1 MPTYILDGRT
11 ANNHFPGIG
20 RYVSNLAQAM
30 VGQLDRD
37 EQLILLH
44 DPRQPSR
51 WALPAESP
59 QLTLQPC
66 PISPFAIGQQWT
78 IPGRLRGGDLYHSPY
93 YLMPYRP
100 GRPTLVTLYDLIPHF
115 FPATVSLQ
123 VRLFFR
129 MAHRL
134 AIRAATHLIA
144 ISEATRQDVM
154 QLYGLQP
161 SQITTIPLGVDAH
174 FCPAPAG
181 QIATIRQKYQLP
193 THYALYVGIN
203 KPHKN
208 LLNLVKSWAK
218 VNVPAGW
225 QLIIAGSWDKRYPQ
239 AKEWVAAN
247 SQQAN
252 PIQFLGPIPE
262 AELPA
267 LYSGAAFFIF
277 PSQYE
282 GFGLP
287 VLEAMACGC
296 PVACGNHSSLPEI
309 VGQAGLLFDPSR
321 PEQIAQT
328 LSQLLNT
335 PTLRANL
342 VSKGLSQA
350 TQFQWAT
357 TAQKTIQLYRQIL
370 VS

>member
-30 VGQLDRD
+30 AKQLNRD

-44 DPRQPSR
+44 DPTQPSR

-59 QLTLQPC
+59 QLILQPC
-66 PISPFAIGQQWT
+66 PVSPFAIRQQWA

-100 GRPTLVTLYDLIPHF
+100 GRPTIVTLYDLIPHF
-115 FPATVSLQ
+115 FPTTVSLQ
-123 VRLFFR
+123 ARLFFR
-129 MAHRL
+129 VTHRL
-134 AIRAATHLIA
+134 AIRAASHLIA
-144 ISEATRQDVM
+144 ISEATRQDVI
-154 QLYGLQP
+154 QVYGVEP
-161 SQITTIPLGVDAH
+161 TQITTIPLGADAH
-174 FCPAPAG
+174 FRPAPAG
-181 QIATIRQKYQLP
+181 QIAAIRQKYQLP
-193 THYALYVGIN
+193 AHYVLYIGIN

-208 LLNLVKSWAK
+208 LLNLVKGWEMVA
-218 VNVPAGW
+218 VPAGW
-225 QLIIAGSWDKRYPQ
+225 QLIIAGSWDKRYPE
-239 AKEWVAAN
+239 AKEWVASN
-247 SQQAN
+247 SQRVNQ
-252 PIQFLGPIPE
+252 IQFLGPIPE
-262 AELPA
+262 ADLPA
-267 LYSGAAFFIF
+267 LYSGATFFIF
-277 PSQYE
+277 PSHYE

-296 PVACGNHSSLPEI
+296 PVACGNHSSLLEI
-309 VGQAGLLFDPSR
+309 VGEAGVLFDPSR

-328 LSQLLNT
+328 IAHLLNT
-335 PTLRANL
+335 PALRANL
-342 VSKGLSQA
+342 GQSGLNQA
-350 TQFQWAT
+350 AKFHWDT